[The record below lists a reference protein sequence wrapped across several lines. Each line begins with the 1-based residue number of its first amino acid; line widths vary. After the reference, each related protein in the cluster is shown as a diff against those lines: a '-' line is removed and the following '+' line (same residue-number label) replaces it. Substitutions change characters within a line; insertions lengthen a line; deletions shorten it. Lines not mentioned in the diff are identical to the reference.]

1 MKKIWI
7 LTMLLVFGCLTFPTF
22 SQEGIEKTEN
32 NLHIIPK
39 WSDTNEEFV
48 TSVMQEVAGT
58 KWENKWTLIDRY
70 NEAAETIDK
79 SWDLWTAFQTWIMS
93 RNSLLNYVV
102 YLMRFINQ
110 LGLLIWSIMILYA
123 GYQYAWTIFKFWD
136 PTKGKN
142 AIKNAIIWILVIV
155 FSYGIWKAL
164 ESMFL

>member
-1 MKKIWI
+1 MKKFWI
-7 LTMLLVFGCLTFPTF
+7 LAIVLVFGCLSFPTF
-22 SQEGIEKTEN
+22 SQQGLENTEN

-39 WSDTNEEFV
+39 SSKDWKSAAEYVKEVWS
-48 TSVMQEVAGT
+48 
-58 KWENKWTLIDRY
+58 WEWTVIERY
-70 NEAAETIDK
+70 NKQATEIAEQK
-79 SWDLWTAFQTWIMS
+79 DLWKAFETWII
-93 RNSLLNYVV
+93 NWDTLLSYIV

-155 FSYGIWKAL
+155 FSYAIWKAL

>member
-1 MKKIWI
+1 M
-7 LTMLLVFGCLTFPTF
+7 VC
-22 SQEGIEKTEN
+22 
-32 NLHIIPK
+32 
-39 WSDTNEEFV
+39 
-48 TSVMQEVAGT
+48 SVDVQDNFKFRRIQVHYSCPNRRDWKGLRTLRLDNACTVAHFLRRWR
-58 KWENKWTLIDRY
+58 KRHQRMDRQRTT
-70 NEAAETIDK
+70 AR
-79 SWDLWTAFQTWIMS
+79 SFWTAFQTWIMS

-155 FSYGIWKAL
+155 FSYAIWKAL